1 MQPIRFADTDTL
13 SLRQLDELNHAP
25 KGTAFRVFRRCE
37 AQLEEGKDF
46 FYLAADQHK
55 ALIEAL
61 KTGGIY
67 GAGLDVFWNEP
78 KIDPRFYELDNV
90 VIQPHQ
96 GSGTVETRAAMGQL
110 QRYNI
115 SAFLAGND
123 LLTPVN

>member
-61 KTGGIY
+61 KASGQIY
-67 GAGLDVFWNEP
+67 ATTVNLVLLSQSGYQ
-78 KIDPRFYELDNV
+78 RMTEL
-90 VIQPHQ
+90 
-96 GSGTVETRAAMGQL
+96 SRADQASQ
-110 QRYNI
+110 
-115 SAFLAGND
+115 
-123 LLTPVN
+123 TPPATPPSVD

>member
-1 MQPIRFADTDTL
+1 MNSALDDVLPPPTLTLSTREMQPIRFADTDTL

-61 KTGGIY
+61 KASGQIY
-67 GAGLDVFWNEP
+67 ATTVNLVLLSQSGYQ
-78 KIDPRFYELDNV
+78 RMTEL
-90 VIQPHQ
+90 
-96 GSGTVETRAAMGQL
+96 SRADQASQ
-110 QRYNI
+110 
-115 SAFLAGND
+115 
-123 LLTPVN
+123 TPPATPPSVD